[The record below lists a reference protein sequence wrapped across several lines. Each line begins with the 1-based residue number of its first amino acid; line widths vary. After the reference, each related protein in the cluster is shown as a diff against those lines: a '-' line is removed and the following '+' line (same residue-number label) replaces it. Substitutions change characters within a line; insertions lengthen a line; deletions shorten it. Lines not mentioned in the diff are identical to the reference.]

1 MIGKLKNQIKKEIG
15 AVTIVE
21 ASFVFPIMFIVL
33 FFLIYMGNAFYVKAQ
48 VESLVQSSAIEG
60 AARCADPMLKNV
72 DETGKFPKLNE
83 LDIQPYRYIFGG
95 MDDIESDIVGKVKK
109 EISQSTS
116 FFKNMSPV
124 LKNKSSAN
132 IAKYQSY
139 VVYSTFSVDVDY
151 SITFPIRFLGTEQS
165 TILNL
170 KARSEVAVN
179 DTTEFIRNTDMVVDM
194 ISGTKLGENIS
205 DTFNKIN
212 SFLGQFGGKEN

>member
-1 MIGKLKNQIKKEIG
+1 MIGKFKNKIKKENG

-48 VESLVQSSAIEG
+48 VEALVQSYAIEG
-60 AARCADPMLKNV
+60 AARCADPMLENV
-72 DETGKFPKLNE
+72 DKTGKFPSLDKLK
-83 LDIQPYRYIFGG
+83 IQPYRYIFGG
-95 MDDIESDIVGKVKK
+95 MDDVETDIAGKVKK
-109 EISQSTS
+109 EISKSTS

-124 LKNKSSAN
+124 LKNKSSSN

-151 SITFPIRFLGTEQS
+151 SITFPIRFLGTEKS

-170 KARSEVAVN
+170 EARSEVAVN
-179 DTTEFIRNTDMVVDM
+179 DTTEFIRNTDMVIDM

-205 DTFNKIN
+205 DIFNKIN
-212 SFLGQFGGKEN
+212 SFLGQLGGKES